1 MYRHFCTFFDDQYLA
16 KGLAL
21 YHSLERH
28 CPHFQLWALCL
39 NRPAYDILTELNLPH
54 LRPIALEDFERGDSA
69 LLAAKANRSLIEY
82 YFTCTP
88 SLPLYILERNPEIEL
103 ITYLDADLFF
113 FAEPTS
119 VFDEIGDSSIA
130 IIEHR
135 YSEAN
140 QYKRVFGIYN
150 VGWVS
155 FRRDEQGIECLR
167 WWRERC
173 IEWCGDKVKDG
184 RYADQGYLDDW
195 PERFSGV
202 KVLQH
207 KGANLA
213 PWNLSNYKIHLD
225 GECLLVDEHPLIFFH
240 FHDCKQV
247 YSWLY
252 DSKLAP
258 NNTALSWPVRRFIY
272 KPYLQTLQQI
282 DDQYLARF
290 RSGQAPQR
298 ASIRYVENGKQGT
311 VSIMTNVLK
320 GLAKR
325 QYILLIKGRAL

>member
-1 MYRHFCTFFDDQYLA
+1 MSQHFCTFFDDRYLA

-21 YHSLERH
+21 YRSLERH
-28 CPHFQLWALCL
+28 SPHFQLWALCL
-39 NRPAYDILTELNLPH
+39 NPLAYDILTELNLPQ
-54 LRPIALEDFERGDSA
+54 LRPIALADFERGDSA

-88 SLPLYILERNPEIEL
+88 ALPLFILEHNPDVQF

-113 FAEPTS
+113 FAEPQS
-119 VFDEIGDSSIA
+119 VYDEIGDASIA

-140 QYKRVFGIYN
+140 QCQKIFGTYN

-155 FRRDEQGIECLR
+155 FRRDEQGLACLR
-167 WWRERC
+167 WWRDRC

-184 RYADQGYLDDW
+184 RVADQGYLDDW
-195 PERFSGV
+195 PDRFNGV

-213 PWNLSNYKIHLD
+213 PWNLANYRIHLD
-225 GECLLVDEHPLIFFH
+225 RDRLLVDEQPLIFFH

-247 YSWLY
+247 FSWLY
-252 DSKLAP
+252 DSKLATSY
-258 NNTALSWPVRRFIY
+258 TALSWPVRRFIY
-272 KPYLQTLQQI
+272 KPYLQVLRQVEEQ
-282 DDQYLARF
+282 DLARF
-290 RSGQAPQR
+290 RSKNQTS
-298 ASIRYVENGKQGT
+298 SIRYVESEKQRM
-311 VSIMTNVLK
+311 SDVLK
-320 GLAKR
+320 GLATR
-325 QYILLIKGRAL
+325 QYMLLVKGRAL

>member
-1 MYRHFCTFFDDQYLA
+1 MDQHFCTFLDDRYLG

-21 YHSLERH
+21 YHSLEQH
-28 CPHFQLWALCL
+28 CRHFQLWALCL
-39 NRPAYDILTELNLPH
+39 NPVAYKVLTALNLPR
-54 LRPIALEDFERGDSA
+54 LRPIVLADFERGDGA

-88 SLPLYILERNPEIEL
+88 SLPLFILERNPEVQV
-103 ITYLDADLFF
+103 ITYLDADIFF
-113 FAEPTS
+113 FADPKP
-119 VFDEIGDSSIA
+119 VYDEIGDSAIA

-140 QYKRVFGIYN
+140 QSKKMFGIYN

-155 FRRDEQGIECLR
+155 FRRDEQGLECLR
-167 WWRERC
+167 WWRDRC

-184 RYADQGYLDDW
+184 KFADQGYLNDW
-195 PERFSGV
+195 PDRFKGV

-213 PWNLSNYKIHLD
+213 PWNLANYRIHLD
-225 GECLLVDEHPLIFFH
+225 SNRLLVDEQPLIFFH

-247 YSWLY
+247 FSWLY
-252 DSKLAP
+252 DSRLAT
-258 NNTALSWPVRRFIY
+258 NSTSLSWPVRRFIY
-272 KPYLQTLQQI
+272 RPYLQALREVEEQ
-282 DDQYLARF
+282 DLLRF
-290 RSGQAPQR
+290 RTEQAKNQH
-298 ASIRYVENGKQGT
+298 SSVRYVEPEKPRM
-311 VSIMTNVLK
+311 IDVLK

-325 QYILLIKGRAL
+325 QYLLVVKGWAL